1 MNHKPT
7 MHEISLP
14 LDERN
19 LAHVLTALA
28 LAGLADVLEETNS
41 ASCCWWTE
49 DQFKLLIPNTKSTL
63 LKAAHDLAQSI
74 RWVEGIGCNEKRE
87 IKAAPHHGL
96 FTAVGAQIGNPLL
109 SYHDQGI
116 TSSIFKT
123 FSGQL
128 NPGKL
133 LNKQLAALK
142 PTDRHPDW
150 LFQSGQGVAS
160 WKFDCRVSG
169 HAYDQG
175 YSANEEGSGDLTPFY
190 PAIELLCIAGA
201 AFFAGPHSWLT
212 DEDTMSYCIWQH
224 PISLPLAP
232 LATAALLDGIGG
244 RNYELVTRG
253 SSYGQGSYYRHFPEA
268 ILTPQRTAH

>member
-1 MNHKPT
+1 MNPEPAMHK
-7 MHEISLP
+7 ISLP

-28 LAGLADVLEETNS
+28 LAGIADGMEDANP
-41 ASCCWWTE
+41 ASRCWWTE
-49 DQFKLLIPNTKSTL
+49 DEFKLLIPATQSAL
-63 LKAAHDLAQSI
+63 FKAAHDLVQGI

-96 FTAVGAQIGNPLL
+96 FTTARAQLGNPLI
-109 SYHDQGI
+109 SFHDQGI

-128 NPGKL
+128 NPAKL
-133 LNKQLAALK
+133 LSKQLAALK
-142 PTDRHPDW
+142 PADGHPDW
-150 LFQSGQGVAS
+150 LFQSGQGVAG

-190 PAIELLCIAGA
+190 PAIELLSIAGA
-201 AFFAGPHSWLT
+201 AFFAGPHVWLT
-212 DEDTMSYCIWQH
+212 NEDTLSYCVWQH
-224 PISLPLAP
+224 PIFLPLAP
-232 LATAALLDGIGG
+232 LAAAALLDGIDG
-244 RNYELVTRG
+244 RHYKLATRG
-253 SSYGQGSYYRHFPEA
+253 NAYGKGAAYRHFPEA
-268 ILTPQRTAH
+268 NLIS